1 MLDIARAGLKSRITL
16 SQIAKK
22 TYSTGDEAWHALDIG
37 PTLGRHWPD
46 IGKILLLRLLDLTLV
61 SAKIEDKKN
70 TAYVIALIS

>member
-37 PTLGRHWPD
+37 PTLGRHWQNS
-46 IGKILLLRLLDLTLV
+46 
-61 SAKIEDKKN
+61 SA
-70 TAYVIALIS
+70 ALA